1 MLGWHFCRNDK
12 RLGFEDG
19 RQIRTG
25 RTLKVK
31 PPVILC
37 KHGLH
42 ASKRIIDALKYSQG
56 HIICKVKLS
65 GKIIHDTDKSVATE
79 RTVIAM
85 VNGERLLHEFAC
97 DIAEKAL
104 KRANVTDKRSW
115 NAIKVKR
122 LWLDGKATDEE
133 LSAAYSA
140 AYSAARYAAGYAAR
154 YAARSAAWRTQNQIL
169 TRRVNKLIKENQK

>member
-19 RQIRTG
+19 RKIRVG

-31 PPVILC
+31 PPVVLC
-37 KHGLH
+37 ERGLH
-42 ASKRIIDALKYSQG
+42 ASKRIIDALGYSQG
-56 HIICKVKLS
+56 YIICKVKLS
-65 GKIIHDTDKSVATE
+65 GEIIHDTDKSVATE

-115 NAIKVKR
+115 IAIKVKR
-122 LWLDGKATDEE
+122 LWLDGKATDKG
-133 LSAAYSA
+133 LSAAWLA
-140 AYSAARYAAGYAAR
+140 AWLAAEYAAEYAAGYAA
-154 YAARSAAWRTQNQIL
+154 WRIQNQIL
-169 TRRVNKLIKENQK
+169 TRRVNKLIKESAK